1 MDHYFLDTQLFF
13 TSRRSSEGSSR
24 NVAGHPVLK
33 GRLAIFRNLSLAGE
47 ISTEAN
53 AAGYLISK
61 LLLTFVLLIP
71 QVEKVLEI
79 KAVSLELVG
88 QLKFSTLFRSKCVS
102 FGTEPALIWAE
113 VSKPE
118 RMQNGFNHD

>member
-1 MDHYFLDTQLFF
+1 MDHYFLDTQHFF

-33 GRLAIFRNLSLAGE
+33 GRLAIFRNLAGE

-61 LLLTFVLLIP
+61 VLLTFVLLIP

-102 FGTEPALIWAE
+102 FRTEPAF
-113 VSKPE
+113 
-118 RMQNGFNHD
+118 M